1 MTVLRFI
8 AGVFGAALLAVVLWA
23 SFTGG
28 ATHGGF
34 MDQFGVVTT
43 LPWGIAA
50 LADLYVGF
58 VLFSIVIALVE
69 RTWVSALLWIAPLF
83 VLGNFWAAFWLV
95 LRLPALA
102 RRLRAAAH

>member
-1 MTVLRFI
+1 MTVMRLV
-8 AGVFGAALLAVVLWA
+8 AGVLGLALLAVVLWA

-43 LPWGIAA
+43 LPWGITA

-58 VLFSIVIALVE
+58 VLFSIVILLVE
-69 RTWVSALLWIAPLF
+69 RSWVTAMLWIVPLF
-83 VLGNFWAAFWLV
+83 ALGNFWAALWLV
-95 LRLPALA
+95 LRLPAIA
-102 RRLRAAAH
+102 RRLRAPAL